1 VDPSGLK
8 GVLRSL
14 SRLALEN
21 DRIAEVDANP
31 VFVDRDG
38 SVRAAD
44 ALVVLS
50 G

>member
-1 VDPSGLK
+1 MRALAD
-8 GVLRSL
+8 
-14 SRLALEN
+14 LALDDE
-21 DRIAEVDANP
+21 RIAEVDANP

-44 ALVVLS
+44 ALVVLD